1 MLFSDEFLP
10 FRAGKMYEP
19 LTCFFFLINFA
30 YGKDFS
36 KNDAG

>member
-10 FRAGKMYEP
+10 FRAGKMHEP
-19 LTCFFFLINFA
+19 LTCFFLINFA